1 MNQQMKKLSLKMARI
16 RHESDIQRM
25 RTDIRH
31 LQVKAGSLQ
40 RQTSTVIEEV
50 RNDTDKKIFQSNT
63 LDRV

>member
-1 MNQQMKKLSLKMARI
+1 MKKLSLKMARI

-50 RNDTDKKIFQSNT
+50 RNDTDKKIFPSNT